1 MVRVIPCP
9 TLPTGW
15 WRILPV
21 TKRAGRRP
29 PEPLAYRIDEAAAA
43 IGISRSKVW
52 ELIAKGDMPARKLV
66 GSTIILRADLEVYL
80 SALPP
85 ARPTST

>member
-1 MVRVIPCP
+1 LDHAASTAFPYTAP
-9 TLPTGW
+9 
-15 WRILPV
+15 
-21 TKRAGRRP
+21 RARARRP
-29 PEPLAYRIDEAAAA
+29 ATAAPLAYRVNDAAAA

-52 ELIAKGDMPARKLV
+52 DLIAQGQLPARKLV
-66 GSTIILRADLEVYL
+66 GSTIILRADLETYL